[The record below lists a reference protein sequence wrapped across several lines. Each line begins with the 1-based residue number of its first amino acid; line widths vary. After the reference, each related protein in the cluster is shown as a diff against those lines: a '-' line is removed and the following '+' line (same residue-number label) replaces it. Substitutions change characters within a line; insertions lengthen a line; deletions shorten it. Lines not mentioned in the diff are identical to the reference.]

1 MSTYPFPQSRRLDFL
16 YKLERLESG
25 LSQWWNRLGEINH
38 YVHRFQSFPKQRRPF
53 GRHSRSGLFRP
64 SYAFSKRLFDLVICL
79 LALPFVAPV
88 IGLIGLAI
96 WLEDRGSPFFYQT
109 RTGYGD
115 KSFRMLKF
123 RTMVANA
130 EEMKKQ
136 LMHLNEL
143 QWPDFKIKNDPRI
156 TKVGKFL
163 RRSSLDELPQIFNI
177 LKGDMSVVGPRPTS
191 FSSQRYQSWQIERL
205 EVKPGLTGLWQVSGR
220 SDVEFDERVL
230 LDIEYIEK
238 QSFWLDL
245 QILFRTF
252 ESVVHGHG
260 AY

>member
-1 MSTYPFPQSRRLDFL
+1 MGIYQPISRRLKSQDN
-16 YKLERLESG
+16 LERLEVG
-25 LSQWWNRLGEINH
+25 LFQWWNRLGQTST
-38 YVHRFQSFPKQRRPF
+38 YVHRFQSFTKPRRPL
-53 GRHSRSGLFRP
+53 GRRRRSGLFRP
-64 SYAFSKRLFDLVICL
+64 SYAFSKRLFDLAICL
-79 LALPFVAPV
+79 LALPFVLPV
-88 IGLIGLAI
+88 IGAICLAI

-115 KSFRMLKF
+115 ENFRMWKF
-123 RTMVANA
+123 RTMVVNA
-130 EEMKKQ
+130 EAMKQQ

-143 QWPDFKIKNDPRI
+143 QWPDFKIKNDPRM

-163 RRSSLDELPQIFNI
+163 RRSSLDELPQVFNV
-177 LKGDMSVVGPRPTS
+177 LKGDMSLVGPRPTS
-191 FSSQRYQSWQIERL
+191 FSSKRYQSWQMERL

-252 ESVVHGHG
+252 ESVVRGHG